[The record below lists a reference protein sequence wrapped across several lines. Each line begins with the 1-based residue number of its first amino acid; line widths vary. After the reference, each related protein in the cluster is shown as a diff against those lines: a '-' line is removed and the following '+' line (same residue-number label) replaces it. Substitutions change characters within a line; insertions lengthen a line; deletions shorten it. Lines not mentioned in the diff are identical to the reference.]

1 MSINKILKEERTKR
15 GYTQQEIANILNISR
30 VAYTLYE
37 NGKNTPTTDN
47 ILRLADLYNVSTDY
61 LLGRY
66 NKWHHS

>member
-1 MSINKILKEERTKR
+1 MKTNEILKTERTKR
-15 GYTQQEIANILNISR
+15 GYTQQQIADILNVSR

-47 ILRLADLYNVSTDY
+47 ILKLAELYNVSTDY

-66 NKWHHS
+66 KQ

>member
-1 MSINKILKEERTKR
+1 MSVNEILKKERTER
-15 GYTQQEIANILNISR
+15 GYTQKEIADILNISR

-47 ILRLADLYNVSTDY
+47 ILRLAELYNVSTDY

-66 NKWHHS
+66 SKQ